1 MKYKKI
7 YNLIIIIILLT
18 NCATIRQ
25 TVNPLE
31 NPLLSWL
38 FDKSCISVDVPP
50 ITLTTEKTILE
61 KQILGEKTELMPEGW
76 IILSPNYVEPFNS
89 LKFQYNENIRK
100 EIENITLYKS
110 TIEYYIIKNYVGI
123 NQNGDFLILP
133 DKFRSITEK
142 KHLEIAVNLINIMN
156 QSKKKIYDFLKEKN
170 MNLANEFLE
179 EYNNKFQFL
188 GWRYEEKKGWYK

>member
-7 YNLIIIIILLT
+7 YIIIIIILLHA

-50 ITLTTEKTILE
+50 ITLTTEKTIFE
-61 KQILGEKTELMPEGW
+61 KQILGEKTELLPEGW

-89 LKFQYNENIRK
+89 LNYLYNENIRK
-100 EIENITLYKS
+100 EIETIRLYKS
-110 TIEYYIIKNYVGI
+110 TIEYYIIKNYIGI

-133 DKFRSITEK
+133 DQFRTISEK
-142 KHLEIAVNLINIMN
+142 KHLEIALNLISIMN

-170 MNLANEFLE
+170 ENLANQFLE
-179 EYNNKFQFL
+179 EYNNNFQFI
-188 GWRYEEKKGWYK
+188 GWRYDEKKGWYK